1 MTEKERSKLGMS
13 PQKALEV
20 FGEHSDSK
28 LKKRRVGKG
37 FSQQDLANA
46 SGVSKR
52 MIQAYEH
59 GTRDINKAILETIC
73 GLCLALDC
81 KIEDILDNEEL
92 IEKFKRVK

>member
-13 PQKALEV
+13 PEKALEV

-28 LKKRRVGKG
+28 LKKRRVGNG
-37 FSQQDLANA
+37 FSQQDLANV

-52 MIQAYEH
+52 MIQSYEQ
-59 GTRDINKAILETIC
+59 GSRDISKAILETIC
-73 GLCLALDC
+73 GLCIALDC

-92 IEKFKRVK
+92 IERFNKCK